1 MASKDSFD
9 EFTMSSRNVH
19 VVPRDGEGAVRRE
32 GNTRATSVY
41 STQKDAVEAARKL
54 AKTDGTE
61 VVVHGRDGRIRE
73 RDSYGNDP
81 FPPRETRRVL
91 LPKTDSKTARK
102 KIEEAVGEVIQ
113 ESAAAS

>member
-1 MASKDSFD
+1 MVFEDDAEEIEDLPLLPD
-9 EFTMSSRNVH
+9 
-19 VVPRDGEGAVRRE
+19 RR
-32 GNTRATSVY
+32 APH
-41 STQKDAVEAARKL
+41 AA
-54 AKTDGTE
+54 
-61 VVVHGRDGRIRE
+61 HGRDGRIRE

-113 ESAAAS
+113 ESAAASLGV